1 MATIKEKLKKIPVEL
16 RTLIESS
23 EVDDI
28 LEQIADEFN
37 IPPTWKGEFVRPV
50 VAVLVGDLP
59 PKDFVPVLSDNLD
72 MTTDEALM
80 LARRVNEKIFSVVK
94 PFLAE
99 LYAIEDKKIARKL
112 KVPRKPKIVMVQ
124 ASPAVEPDIAS
135 EVLTVPE
142 PILPPVSVPP
152 MMPIPATPSSPVIP
166 DLPATPEKP
175 GLDTAPIEVVPPPV
189 QPTFAPEEPKVMK
202 GATPSPMTMHFNIAA
217 AVAPAPLQRP
227 AELPTVL
234 SKKLGGMR
242 SSDSYRE
249 IPE

>member
-1 MATIKEKLKKIPVEL
+1 MATTKEKLKKIPVEL
-16 RTLIESS
+16 KTLIESS
-23 EVDDI
+23 EIDDI
-28 LEQIADEFN
+28 LEQIEDEFD

-50 VAVLVGDLP
+50 IAVLVGDLP

-99 LYAIEDKKIARKL
+99 LYLIEDKKIARKL

-124 ASPAVEPDIAS
+124 APLVTEPALTP
-135 EVLTVPE
+135 EVLSAPE
-142 PILPPVSVPP
+142 PILPPVSTPP
-152 MMPIPATPSSPVIP
+152 MMPIPAVPSNPVVPETPV
-166 DLPATPEKP
+166 APEKP
-175 GLDTAPIEVVPPPV
+175 GHDTAPIEIVPPPV

-202 GATPSPMTMHFNIAA
+202 GSTPSPMTMHFNVAA
-217 AVAPAPLQRP
+217 AVAPLPLQKP
-227 AELPTVL
+227 AELPTEL

-242 SSDSYRE
+242 ASDRYRE
-249 IPE
+249 LPE